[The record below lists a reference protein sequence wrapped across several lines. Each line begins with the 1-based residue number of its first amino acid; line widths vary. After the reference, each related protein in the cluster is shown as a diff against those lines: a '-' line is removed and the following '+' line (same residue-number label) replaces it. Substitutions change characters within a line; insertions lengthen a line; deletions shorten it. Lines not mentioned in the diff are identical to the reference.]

1 MLLTHLAL
9 GIALSQTPVLD
20 HAASRDQVAP
30 PQEVAASAG
39 MQPQLVK
46 NAADDA
52 SDTSGAREEAREESP
67 VPADETIKSAAA
79 SVASAETATGGMV
92 DAPDEAS
99 TPEAI
104 TPEVSAPASPRPLSY
119 RDVPLYPL
127 YPASPVP
134 PDPYPAE
141 RWGHPGLQEERYW
154 EPPRRMRRLARHPL
168 TTVHFAEAEDKTPYS
183 VQSRRTHES
192 CLAPC
197 ALSVPATRNSFI
209 FRTSEQTFAHKFN
222 LAGPERTLRMESAG
236 NRGMVAGGAILLS
249 AAIAVDLGF
258 LLGSPIVFSD
268 FEGTKREKYGRW
280 ALAAGVSSVITGALL
295 TSGIILIAKG
305 KPRVSQRI
313 TPHQASTEDAAALDS
328 LQFSVAPTR
337 DGLSASA
344 GFRF

>member
-1 MLLTHLAL
+1 MLLTHIAL

-20 HAASRDQVAP
+20 PAPAQNQAAP
-30 PQEVAASAG
+30 PAQEAAAPTETQPQMVESEVAGVSA
-39 MQPQLVK
+39 
-46 NAADDA
+46 
-52 SDTSGAREEAREESP
+52 TGAGESVGEEAAA
-67 VPADETIKSAAA
+67 PADETVDSMAAA
-79 SVASAETATGGMV
+79 VHAESEAQDTANAPVEVAFEQVPPPT
-92 DAPDEAS
+92 
-99 TPEAI
+99 
-104 TPEVSAPASPRPLSY
+104 SPRPLSY

-127 YPASPVP
+127 YPVAPYP
-134 PDPYPAE
+134 TAPYPAE
-141 RWGHPGLQEERYW
+141 RWGQPGFQGEMYW
-154 EPPRRMRRLARHPL
+154 EPPRRRRRLARHPM
-168 TTVHFAEAEDKTPYS
+168 TTVHFAEAGDKTPYS
-183 VQSRRTHES
+183 VQSRRTQES

-222 LAGPERTLRMESAG
+222 LAGPERTLRLESAG

-268 FEGTKREKYGRW
+268 FEGTSREKYGRW

-313 TPHQASTEDAAALDS
+313 TPRQASAENTDAIDS